1 MLVLYGEVVTQA
13 AELRDRTKDFA
24 VRIIEMADG
33 LPRRLSTEILAKQL
47 VRCTTSVGANYRAAC
62 RARSHSEFVSKMQIV
77 QEEADETQ
85 YWLDLLFRIGVLKEE
100 EYRPLEKE
108 ASELTAIFTSSAATA
123 RRNKSSRAR

>member
-1 MLVLYGEVVTQA
+1 MFFGDVVNQA
-13 AELRDRTKDFA
+13 AELRDRTRDFA
-24 VRIIEMADG
+24 VRIVEMADH

-47 VRCTTSVGANYRAAC
+47 IRCATSVGANYRAAC

-85 YWLDLLFRIGVLKEE
+85 YWLELLYRIGALKEE
-100 EYRPLEKE
+100 EFRPLEKE

-123 RRNKSSRAR
+123 RKNKEFSKR